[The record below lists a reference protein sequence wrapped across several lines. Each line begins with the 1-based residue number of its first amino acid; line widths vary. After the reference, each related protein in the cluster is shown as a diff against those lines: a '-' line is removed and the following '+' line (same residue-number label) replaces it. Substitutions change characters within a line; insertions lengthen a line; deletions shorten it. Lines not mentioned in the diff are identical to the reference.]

1 MSVSYESRNC
11 CHVVNE
17 LLLLLSFSFG
27 RNLKGVYEQV
37 NALEVTPF
45 KSISTSTLGNRP
57 YPRWINQCPEQLLEA
72 ILHYIYHLYKSLEVI
87 EPNQI
92 IYLIQSILRTPTSFS
107 RVNLVWLTLYYGCIT
122 ALLSR
127 SLKSQWFSGLHRVS
141 NFTQISVTIK
151 AQATKTT
158 TSFICIDKHTQYWKS
173 YV

>member
-1 MSVSYESRNC
+1 MHLKSL
-11 CHVVNE
+11 H
-17 LLLLLSFSFG
+17 LSLSQPVHSATDL
-27 RNLKGVYEQV
+27 NLDQ
-37 NALEVTPF
+37 
-45 KSISTSTLGNRP
+45 SI
-57 YPRWINQCPEQLLEA
+57 QCPEQLLEA

-141 NFTQISVTIK
+141 NFTQVSVTIK
-151 AQATKTT
+151 AQATTTTT
-158 TSFICIDKHTQYWKS
+158 TSFICMTIQTHTVLQKLCLGIKITT
-173 YV
+173 